1 MCLNFFVVVVVSY
14 LWLTCCAILFTK
26 CVPEVEITCIK
37 LVIANCV
44 CLQYWGKVWVMSCQT
59 MMPVLAIAFAPRHL
73 NTCSG
78 FFFFFTY
85 FYVFITRCVILIFA
99 HSNYENNIHIIM
111 VQNTQEIKRR
121 LFNKMKQDKTC
132 KFSM

>member
-1 MCLNFFVVVVVSY
+1 
-14 LWLTCCAILFTK
+14 
-26 CVPEVEITCIK
+26 
-37 LVIANCV
+37 
-44 CLQYWGKVWVMSCQT
+44 

-73 NTCSG
+73 NICSG
-78 FFFFFTY
+78 FFFFFFFTY
-85 FYVFITRCVILIFA
+85 FYVFITRCVLLIFA